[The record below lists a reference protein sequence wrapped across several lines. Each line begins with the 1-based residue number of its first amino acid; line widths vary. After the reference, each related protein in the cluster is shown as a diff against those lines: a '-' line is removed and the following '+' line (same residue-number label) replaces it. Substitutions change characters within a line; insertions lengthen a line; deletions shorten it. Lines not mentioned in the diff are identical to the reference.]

1 MNRLR
6 RFWAAGRL
14 ALSAVMPGGAGGPE
28 AATTSYSGIVLSVDQ
43 ATGTIVLGEA
53 GSRLK
58 NGKSAIT
65 RRSFQVTPSTTFVR
79 VKRAAGAAPTGWT
92 GDYVETKPAA
102 ADIKPG
108 EWVTVAVEGGK
119 QRRTAVKVTVVGTSE
134 P

>member
-1 MNRLR
+1 MNTLR
-6 RFWAAGRL
+6 RFWAVGLL
-14 ALSAVMPGGAGGPE
+14 ALSAVMPGGAAGAE
-28 AATTSYSGIVLSVDQ
+28 AAATTYSGIVLIVDQ
-43 ATGTIVLGEA
+43 ATGTIVLGDA
-53 GSRLK
+53 GPRLK
-58 NGKSAIT
+58 NGKSEIT

-79 VKRAAGAAPTGWT
+79 VKRTAGAAPTGCT
-92 GDYVETKPAA
+92 GDYVETKLAA